1 MYQLISSGAVLGT
14 FNTKEEAL
22 SLQREKLENGTK
34 TIKKILFWN
43 SKRSFVYRAY
53 NYKNA
58 FKRVRKDFPTPVYIK
73 YVGYQIG
80 LIGEIKKW
88 IKV

>member
-34 TIKKILFWN
+34 TIKKILF
-43 SKRSFVYRAY
+43 
-53 NYKNA
+53 
-58 FKRVRKDFPTPVYIK
+58 
-73 YVGYQIG
+73 
-80 LIGEIKKW
+80 
-88 IKV
+88 